1 MDNRTHIVFKYKCYI
16 NKVDNKL
23 YIITELQNSTFL
35 KYLEGIFMEF
45 FNYYK
50 SMIIAVLEVKKYI
63 KIGFS
68 ILFLNYHF
76 LLFYFFHYQEL

>member
-1 MDNRTHIVFKYKCYI
+1 MDNRKQIIFKYKCYI
-16 NKVDNKL
+16 NKIDNKL

-45 FNYYK
+45 FYYYK
-50 SMIIAVLEVKKYI
+50 SMIIAVLEIKKYI